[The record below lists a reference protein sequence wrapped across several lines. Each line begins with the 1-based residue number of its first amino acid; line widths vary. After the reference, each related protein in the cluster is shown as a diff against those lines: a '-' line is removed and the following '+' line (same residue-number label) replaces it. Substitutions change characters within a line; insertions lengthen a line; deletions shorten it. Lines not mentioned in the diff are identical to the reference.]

1 MNKLSIIFLALIATP
16 YCHAG
21 TLNWYRVNC
30 IEDSSKLGICNAVV
44 SSTISGIISG
54 YAVADKKPFFCEKR
68 YFASEY
74 LHTVNRFKPYAKSL
88 TENTYTIEQ
97 QKSLLLS
104 DFIVEYLK
112 ADLPLEKCSDK

>member
-1 MNKLSIIFLALIATP
+1 MNKLSIIFLVLISTP

-30 IEDSSKLGICNAVV
+30 IEDSSKVGICNAVV

-74 LHTVNRFKPYAKSL
+74 LHTANRFKPYAKSF
-88 TENTYTIEQ
+88 TENTYTIKQ

-112 ADLPLEKCSDK
+112 SDLPLGTCSDK